1 MLSRDRSLR
10 AAHETA
16 RVHRPF
22 WGCSGYASSRRARA
36 AVDDLAHRYRDNPIP
51 AIYAAFE
58 QRLRELG
65 YVEGQNLVL
74 DYLNPEMQAEGVAGA
89 IKELLRRKVD
99 IIVAPYESGVKAALA
114 ASDTVP
120 VVMIATEYDPLALG
134 YVNSLARPGG
144 HVTGVFLQQ
153 IELASKR
160 LQLLKDALPSFQSA
174 IMFWDALSEYQWKA
188 TNSAAAPFGLRLAG
202 VELVKQPYDYEGA
215 WASVPPDSR
224 NTLILPIAP
233 VFYRERERL
242 ADFAIRHGIASMFAV
257 REFATAGGL
266 MSYGPDFPAMFRRV
280 AEYVDRIAK
289 GAKAADLPLNSLP
302 SSSWSSIAKPQR
314 PSTSIFQT
322 SCSRSPTR

>member
-1 MLSRDRSLR
+1 MKRREFIGLFGAAAVTRPR
-10 AAHETA
+10 AARAQQSTIWRIGIA
-16 RVHRPF
+16 TIQ
-22 WGCSGYASSRRARA
+22 SRTT
-36 AVDDLAHRYRDNPIP
+36 P
-51 AIYAAFE
+51 IYAAFE

-314 PSTSIFQT
+314 PSASIFQT

>member
-1 MLSRDRSLR
+1 MKRREFIGLFGAAAVTRPR
-10 AAHETA
+10 AARAQQSTIWRIGIA
-16 RVHRPF
+16 TIQ
-22 WGCSGYASSRRARA
+22 SRTT
-36 AVDDLAHRYRDNPIP
+36 P
-51 AIYAAFE
+51 IYAAFE

-114 ASDTVP
+114 ASETVP